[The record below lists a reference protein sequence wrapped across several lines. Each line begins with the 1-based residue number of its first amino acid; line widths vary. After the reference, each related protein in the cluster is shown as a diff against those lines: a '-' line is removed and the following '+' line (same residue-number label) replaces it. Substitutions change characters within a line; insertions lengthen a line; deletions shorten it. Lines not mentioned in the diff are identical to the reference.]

1 MRVIEI
7 LVITIAIVFV
17 ALVVV
22 NSFRKKKKGECTS
35 CSSCTKE
42 CPLKNIELDELKEQL
57 RKGIYE

>member
-42 CPLKNIELDELKEQL
+42 CALRKTDLDELKEQL